1 MPTGKPRYIITL
13 EPDEA
18 AILERYAK
26 VLGMRPS
33 RVIKNLIEQGMGH
46 LSGTV
51 DMLEQLANVTAS
63 ANQQATERI
72 KEGVIE
78 SLEGLTEQGEE
89 FFTSVRSVVSSIIDT
104 KELSPSQDTLPINK
118 GVNKGVRLDENLS
131 QSKKPYLF
139 PAVDNTKKEKA

>member
-1 MPTGKPRYIITL
+1 MPTLKPRYIITL

-51 DMLEQLANVTAS
+51 DMLEQLANVTTS
-63 ANQQATERI
+63 ANKQANERI

-78 SLEGLTEQGEE
+78 SLEGLTEQGED
-89 FFTSVRSVVSSIIDT
+89 FLTSVRSVVASVVDDEGLVLE
-104 KELSPSQDTLPINK
+104 KDTLNK
-118 GVNKGVRLDENLS
+118 GVNKGVRLNENPPIT
-131 QSKKPYLF
+131 KKPYLF
-139 PAVDNTKKEKA
+139 SAVDNTKKEKT